1 MKLKFKFIPFM
12 ISLLIVV
19 GITFGICWYS
29 YHGYEGNKLKYLN
42 SYFHVDDYESQSASE
57 LINHAVKMQTTKFQ
71 KGSNLVSFSNPD
83 DDVIIPTDKEGNS
96 SYYQNGT
103 LHLNGFFDV
112 DIYTQG
118 TLSQGKWTYNY
129 YFYFYNINYKNS
141 SFDPEKLQM
150 LVVQGTGRATEE
162 EKEEENYTPYGDD
175 LLDKCYEEFFDDD
188 TKNNPSLTAGAFSY
202 YTYTGENEQTSHYYI
217 YDTGFKNDD
226 NREEGAKHLVYR
238 MSPKTDNNHNSITD
252 SEKNTSGDVT
262 FCIFY
267 NESNNKDYK
276 IVKGVIKDITNID
289 KIEHE
294 DGYNNNPLNAPEY
307 KKVILGKVIL
317 HGSIAFVL
325 SGIVAFLFY
334 LIWMDPSQEEL
345 TKKNKN
351 KR

>member
-1 MKLKFKFIPFM
+1 
-12 ISLLIVV
+12 
-19 GITFGICWYS
+19 
-29 YHGYEGNKLKYLN
+29 
-42 SYFHVDDYESQSASE
+42 
-57 LINHAVKMQTTKFQ
+57 
-71 KGSNLVSFSNPD
+71 
-83 DDVIIPTDKEGNS
+83 
-96 SYYQNGT
+96 
-103 LHLNGFFDV
+103 
-112 DIYTQG
+112 
-118 TLSQGKWTYNY
+118 
-129 YFYFYNINYKNS
+129 
-141 SFDPEKLQM
+141 
-150 LVVQGTGRATEE
+150 
-162 EKEEENYTPYGDD
+162 
-175 LLDKCYEEFFDDD
+175 
-188 TKNNPSLTAGAFSY
+188 
-202 YTYTGENEQTSHYYI
+202 
-217 YDTGFKNDD
+217 
-226 NREEGAKHLVYR
+226 